1 MSAARR
7 LETERTITISTLGA
21 DERHDAEAAVPRHD
35 HPLDPIFH
43 PRAVAVVGVSAREGP
58 DGMQGGLFLNA
69 LLRQGY
75 GHEHGLYAV
84 NPKMTEVRG
93 VPCYP
98 TLLDCPDPVDHV
110 ISQIPASG
118 LPQLVDQCIE
128 KGVRS
133 LHSFTA
139 GLAET
144 GDPEMVAMEREI
156 VAKAQAAGMRLIGP
170 NCMGL
175 YVPGVGLSFNP
186 FSPTEPGNVF
196 MLSQSGAN
204 AGAIVGRLGQRGL
217 RFSKG
222 VSYGNGADLKA
233 HDFMDYAAAD
243 PQTAVVVAYVEGVQD
258 GRAFFEALRRL
269 AAQKLTIVLKG
280 GVTADGARA
289 AHSHTGSLAGSVE
302 VFEALCRQTG
312 AIRAETLDDLLDLAV
327 TATTELHNVRG
338 PGVTLIGAGGGFA
351 VLSADQMALEGLT
364 VPPLAE
370 RTQAELREFIPI
382 AGTSVRN
389 PVDATFGRDHP
400 LDFVNDGDRTRRAF
414 RVIADAHA
422 TDMIFTT
429 VGTWGGP
436 RADNSPEAREQR
448 LRVTVDELAEVQRE
462 SGTPIVMIRGDRR
475 DSDFLDRAHDL
486 GLAVFPTIERA
497 ARSVARTM
505 RWRERRAGLAE
516 LF

>member
-1 MSAARR
+1 M
-7 LETERTITISTLGA
+7 
-21 DERHDAEAAVPRHD
+21 
-35 HPLDPIFH
+35 
-43 PRAVAVVGVSAREGP
+43 
-58 DGMQGGLFLNA
+58 
-69 LLRQGY
+69 
-75 GHEHGLYAV
+75 
-84 NPKMTEVRG
+84 
-93 VPCYP
+93 
-98 TLLDCPDPVDHV
+98 
-110 ISQIPASG
+110 
-118 LPQLVDQCIE
+118 
-128 KGVRS
+128 
-133 LHSFTA
+133 
-139 GLAET
+139 
-144 GDPEMVAMEREI
+144 
-156 VAKAQAAGMRLIGP
+156 
-170 NCMGL
+170 
-175 YVPGVGLSFNP
+175 
-186 FSPTEPGNVF
+186 
-196 MLSQSGAN
+196 
-204 AGAIVGRLGQRGL
+204 
-217 RFSKG
+217 
-222 VSYGNGADLKA
+222 
-233 HDFMDYAAAD
+233 
-243 PQTAVVVAYVEGVQD
+243 AYVEGVQD

-351 VLSADQMALEGLT
+351 VLSADQMALEGLA